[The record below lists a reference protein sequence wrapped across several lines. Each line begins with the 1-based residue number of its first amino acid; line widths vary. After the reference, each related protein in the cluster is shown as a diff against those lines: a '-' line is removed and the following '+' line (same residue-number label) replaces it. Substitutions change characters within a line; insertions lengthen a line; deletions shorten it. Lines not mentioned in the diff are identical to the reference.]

1 VHGEVQLRVVG
12 VLVVPHAVPL
22 DDISDRAAVYGEQ
35 QRSQN

>member
-1 VHGEVQLRVVG
+1 
-12 VLVVPHAVPL
+12 VVPHAVPL